1 MLEGLAAL
9 PGKRSVVEAGAADDS
24 NRLPFLPVPHYKSG
38 LSRTSS
44 CGHNQSSKD
53 VSEISLS
60 GR

>member
-1 MLEGLAAL
+1 VLEGLAAL

-44 CGHNQSSKD
+44 CGQGTKLLRGK
-53 VSEISLS
+53 E
-60 GR
+60 RKQRW